1 MIQFDLISDIHLD
14 FWIKNEG
21 DVLKLKR
28 NIEKFVEAI
37 LPETPCDT
45 LLIGGD
51 LGHHNR
57 QNYILLKL
65 LKEHYA
71 HILLVPGNHDYY
83 LETRSISHRYGHD
96 SIERLNE
103 MKRLA
108 SQLPQVSYLEGTT
121 ETIGGV
127 TYGGCGMW
135 YDLQYGLQ
143 VLNSSYDAIF
153 EHWRSVSND
162 AVLIKGRPRL
172 TLDMFKREKAHLE
185 QVLDRC
191 DVVLTHFSPDWSHVP
206 SARKLELTTSFYY
219 FDGAALLKRAAGKIW
234 CFGHVH
240 ARADYVRQGCRLIN
254 AALGYPAEN
263 RRVPQQIVR
272 VLQPRSETR

>member
-1 MIQFDLISDIHLD
+1 MQFDLISDIHLD
-14 FWIKNEG
+14 FWVKPEG
-21 DVLKLKR
+21 DVLKLRR
-28 NIEKFVEAI
+28 NIEKFMEAI
-37 LPETPCDT
+37 LPETCCDT

-65 LKEHYA
+65 LQEHYA
-71 HILLVPGNHDYY
+71 HILVVPGNHDYY
-83 LETRSISHRYGHD
+83 LETRSISHKYGHD
-96 SIERLNE
+96 SLERLSE

-108 SQLPQVSYLEGTT
+108 AQLPHVVYLEGTT
-121 ETIGGV
+121 HTIGGV

-143 VLNSSYDAIF
+143 ILKASYDAIF
-153 EHWRSVSND
+153 DHWRSISND

-172 TLDMFKREKAHLE
+172 TLEMFKREKAQLE
-185 QVLDRC
+185 LVLDRS

-206 SARKLELTTSFYY
+206 EARKLELATSFYY

-240 ARADYVRQGCRLIN
+240 TRVDYVHKNCRFIN

-263 RRVPQQIVR
+263 QRSPRRIVR
-272 VLQPRSETR
+272 VLHPRSESV